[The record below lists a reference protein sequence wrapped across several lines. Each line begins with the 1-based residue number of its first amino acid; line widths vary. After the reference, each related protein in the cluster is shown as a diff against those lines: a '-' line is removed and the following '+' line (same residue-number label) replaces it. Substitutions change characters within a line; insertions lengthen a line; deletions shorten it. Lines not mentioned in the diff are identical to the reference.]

1 MNKFIDIVEEGFIA
15 FLLTAMTIVT
25 FSQVVARYVFNS
37 GAVWALE
44 LTTYLFAW
52 LVMFGAAYCVKKG
65 VHIGIDAFVNIFA
78 IQTRRYITL
87 FSISLCLLYCAILF
101 KGSWDYIAKL
111 KMIGI
116 EAEDMPIEEW
126 QIKIILPI
134 GFSLIFFRLL
144 EVAWKVY
151 KGDIE
156 SMHFVNET
164 NKLVD
169 DSDHRSPSHSPAP
182 APKE

>member
-1 MNKFIDIVEEGFIA
+1 MSKIIDYIEEGFIA
-15 FLLTAMTIVT
+15 LLLTSMTLVT

-65 VHIGIDAFVNIFA
+65 VHIGIDAFVNLFA
-78 IQTRRYITL
+78 VRTRQYFTL
-87 FSISLCLLYCAILF
+87 LAISFCLLYCAILF
-101 KGSWDYIAKL
+101 KGGWDYVAKL

-126 QIKIILPI
+126 KIKIILPI
-134 GFSLIFFRLL
+134 GFALIFFRLL
-144 EVAWKVY
+144 EVAWKVF

-156 SMHFVNET
+156 TMHFVNET
-164 NKLVD
+164 
-169 DSDHRSPSHSPAP
+169 
-182 APKE
+182 KELMDEIQQTSEGADK